1 MGRGCNKCRG
11 TGYNGRLGVY
21 ETLVPNT
28 AIQAAILRK
37 ASASEIRTIMV
48 EQGIPTLRDDGIDKA
63 RRGITSIEEV
73 LRGIY
78 ID

>member
-1 MGRGCNKCRG
+1 
-11 TGYNGRLGVY
+11 
-21 ETLVPNT
+21 
-28 AIQAAILRK
+28 
-37 ASASEIRTIMV
+37 MV